1 MFAPIFLGDVQPQFF
16 MRQTLF
22 LIYLLVF
29 YGTNSVFNIFFSF
42 FCTVE
47 CCKKSNVDI
56 KILILVAYEFGAYEI
71 IFPWRKKKELLVLY

>member
-42 FCTVE
+42 FLYRGVLQKVKCRY
-47 CCKKSNVDI
+47 KNI
-56 KILILVAYEFGAYEI
+56 NFGCI
-71 IFPWRKKKELLVLY
+71 